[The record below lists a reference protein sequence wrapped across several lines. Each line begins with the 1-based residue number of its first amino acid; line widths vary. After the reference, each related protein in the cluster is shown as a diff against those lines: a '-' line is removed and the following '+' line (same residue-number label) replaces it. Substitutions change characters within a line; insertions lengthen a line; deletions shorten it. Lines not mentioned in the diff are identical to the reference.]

1 MGNKVMGKCEDCQR
15 KSYIV
20 QTNCKH
26 FEGGYGRLP
35 MGDVYTCHG
44 FLPRMSKFEKANSK
58 TFFTNLLKDLSTKDL
73 ITLGNFLSTEFME
86 PSRQLYTTL
95 GK

>member
-26 FEGGYGRLP
+26 FEGGYGRLL

-44 FLPRMSKFEKANSK
+44 FLPRTSKFEKANSK
-58 TFFTNLLKDLSTKDL
+58 TFFYKL
-73 ITLGNFLSTEFME
+73 IKRFIDEGFDNPWELPFNRIYGT
-86 PSRQLYTTL
+86 
-95 GK
+95 